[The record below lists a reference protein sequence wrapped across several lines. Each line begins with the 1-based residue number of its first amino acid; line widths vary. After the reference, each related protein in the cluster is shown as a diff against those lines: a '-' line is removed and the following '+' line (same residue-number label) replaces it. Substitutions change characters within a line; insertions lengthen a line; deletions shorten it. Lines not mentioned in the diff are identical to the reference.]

1 MDNTVLEDIIPIV
14 EDKPIVKKSSEK
26 ASKKSEEEID

>member
-14 EDKPIVKKSSEK
+14 EDKPIVKKSS
-26 ASKKSEEEID
+26 KKSEEKIDFNE